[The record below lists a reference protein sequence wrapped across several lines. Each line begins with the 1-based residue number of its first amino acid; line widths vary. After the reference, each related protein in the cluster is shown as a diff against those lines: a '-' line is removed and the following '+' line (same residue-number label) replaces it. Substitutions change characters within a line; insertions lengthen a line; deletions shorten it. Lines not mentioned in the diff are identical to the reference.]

1 MMKKFTAILL
11 ALVLTVFASLALA
24 ESEICVNG
32 KGEVYVPADKAFVS
46 VGVQLAMQNV
56 QEAQKNVNERVNTI
70 RAKLLE
76 AGIDGD
82 DINTDNINIYAYTDF
97 DDAGNE
103 KTLYHVSS
111 MLTVRV
117 TDTDRTG
124 EVIDIA
130 FAAGANVLNGV
141 TFTATETAE
150 AEKEAMQL
158 AVKNAR
164 EKAEILAEAA
174 GLKIT
179 GVDKITEGYSGS
191 FDSGLNVFD
200 RVAAKEEAASYGATE
215 IHAAKIL
222 VSAEVTINYDAKEPA
237 E

>member
-1 MMKKFTAILL
+1 MKKLTAILL
-11 ALVLTVFASLALA
+11 ALVLTVLVPLALA
-24 ESEICVNG
+24 DSEICVNG

-46 VGVQLAMQNV
+46 VGVQMALQNV
-56 QEAQKNVNERVNTI
+56 QEAQKNVNERINTI

-82 DINTDNINIYAYTDF
+82 DINTDNINIYAYTEF

-164 EKAEILAEAA
+164 VKAEILAEAA

-179 GVDKITEGYSGS
+179 AVDKITEGYSGS

-200 RVAAKEEAASYGATE
+200 RAAAKEEAASGATE

-222 VSAEVTINYDAKEPA
+222 VSAEVTVNYDAKEIA
-237 E
+237 D

>member
-1 MMKKFTAILL
+1 MKKLTAILL
-11 ALVLTVFASLALA
+11 ALVLTVLVPLALA
-24 ESEICVNG
+24 DSEICVNG

-46 VGVQLAMQNV
+46 VGVQMALQNV
-56 QEAQKNVNERVNTI
+56 QEAQKNVNERINTI

-82 DINTDNINIYAYTDF
+82 DINTDNISIYAYTEF

-164 EKAEILAEAA
+164 EKAEIFAEAA

-179 GVDKITEGYSGS
+179 GIDKIAEGYSGS

-222 VSAEVTINYDAKEPA
+222 VSAEVTVNYDAKEIA
-237 E
+237 D

>member
-1 MMKKFTAILL
+1 MKKLTAILL
-11 ALVLTVFASLALA
+11 ALVLTVLVPLALA
-24 ESEICVNG
+24 DSEICVNG

-46 VGVQLAMQNV
+46 VGVQMALQNV
-56 QEAQKNVNERVNTI
+56 QEAQKNVNERINTI

-82 DINTDNINIYAYTDF
+82 DINTDNINIYAYTEF

-179 GVDKITEGYSGS
+179 AVDKIAEGYSGS

-200 RVAAKEEAASYGATE
+200 RVAAKEETASYGATE

-222 VSAEVTINYDAKEPA
+222 VSAEVTVNYDAKEIA
-237 E
+237 D

>member
-1 MMKKFTAILL
+1 MKKLTAILL
-11 ALVLTVFASLALA
+11 ALVLTVLVPLALA
-24 ESEICVNG
+24 DSEICVNG

-46 VGVQLAMQNV
+46 VGVQMALQNV
-56 QEAQKNVNERVNTI
+56 QEAQKNVNERINTI

-82 DINTDNINIYAYTDF
+82 DINTDNINIYAYTEF

-164 EKAEILAEAA
+164 EKAEIFAEAA

-179 GVDKITEGYSGS
+179 GIDKIAEGYSGS

-222 VSAEVTINYDAKEPA
+222 VSAEVTVNYDAKEIA
-237 E
+237 D

>member
-1 MMKKFTAILL
+1 MKKLTAILL
-11 ALVLTVFASLALA
+11 ALVLTVLVPLALA
-24 ESEICVNG
+24 DSEICVNG

-46 VGVQLAMQNV
+46 VGVQMALQNV
-56 QEAQKNVNERVNTI
+56 QEAQKNVNERINTI

-82 DINTDNINIYAYTDF
+82 DINTDNINIYAYTEF

-164 EKAEILAEAA
+164 EKAEIFAEAA

-179 GVDKITEGYSGS
+179 GIDKIAEGYSGS

-222 VSAEVTINYDAKEPA
+222 VSAEVTINYDAKDTA

>member
-1 MMKKFTAILL
+1 MKKLTAILL
-11 ALVLTVFASLALA
+11 ALVLTVLVPLALA
-24 ESEICVNG
+24 DSEICVNG

-46 VGVQLAMQNV
+46 VGVQMALQNV
-56 QEAQKNVNERVNTI
+56 QEAQKNVNERINTI

-82 DINTDNINIYAYTDF
+82 DINTDNINIYAYTEF

-179 GVDKITEGYSGS
+179 AVDKIAEGYSGS

-222 VSAEVTINYDAKEPA
+222 VSAEVTVNYDAKEIA
-237 E
+237 D

>member
-1 MMKKFTAILL
+1 MKKFTAILL

-222 VSAEVTINYDAKEPA
+222 VSAEVTINYDAKDTA

>member
-1 MMKKFTAILL
+1 MMKRFTAILL

-46 VGVQLAMQNV
+46 VGVQLALQNV

-200 RVAAKEEAASYGATE
+200 RVAVKEEAASYGATE

>member
-1 MMKKFTAILL
+1 MKKLTAILL
-11 ALVLTVFASLALA
+11 ALVLTVLVPLALA
-24 ESEICVNG
+24 DSEICVNG

-46 VGVQLAMQNV
+46 VGVQMALQNV
-56 QEAQKNVNERVNTI
+56 QEAQKNVNERINTI

-82 DINTDNINIYAYTDF
+82 DINTDNINIYAYTEF

-164 EKAEILAEAA
+164 EKAEIFAEAA

-179 GVDKITEGYSGS
+179 GVDKIAEGYSGS

-222 VSAEVTINYDAKEPA
+222 VSAEVTVNYDAKEIA
-237 E
+237 D

>member
-1 MMKKFTAILL
+1 MKKLTAILL
-11 ALVLTVFASLALA
+11 ALVLTVLVPLALA
-24 ESEICVNG
+24 DSEICVNG

-46 VGVQLAMQNV
+46 VGVQMALQNV
-56 QEAQKNVNERVNTI
+56 QEAQKNVNERINTI

-82 DINTDNINIYAYTDF
+82 DINTDNISIYAYTEF

-164 EKAEILAEAA
+164 EKAEIFAEAA

-179 GVDKITEGYSGS
+179 GIDKIAEGYSGS

-222 VSAEVTINYDAKEPA
+222 LSAEVTVNYDAKEIA
-237 E
+237 D

>member
-1 MMKKFTAILL
+1 MKKLTAILL
-11 ALVLTVFASLALA
+11 ALVLTVLVPLALA
-24 ESEICVNG
+24 DSEICVNG
-32 KGEVYVPADKAFVS
+32 RGEVYVPADKAFVS
-46 VGVQLAMQNV
+46 VGVQMALQNV
-56 QEAQKNVNERVNTI
+56 QEAQKNVNERINTI
-70 RAKLLE
+70 RTKLLE

-82 DINTDNINIYAYTDF
+82 DINTDNINIYAYTEF

-179 GVDKITEGYSGS
+179 AVDKIAEGYSGS

-222 VSAEVTINYDAKEPA
+222 VSAEVTVNYDAKEIA
-237 E
+237 D

>member
-1 MMKKFTAILL
+1 MKKLTAILL
-11 ALVLTVFASLALA
+11 ALVLTVLVPLALA
-24 ESEICVNG
+24 DSEICVNG

-46 VGVQLAMQNV
+46 VGVQMALQNV
-56 QEAQKNVNERVNTI
+56 EEAQKNVNERINTI

-82 DINTDNINIYAYTDF
+82 DINTDNINIYAYTEF

-179 GVDKITEGYSGS
+179 AVDKIAEGYSGS

-222 VSAEVTINYDAKEPA
+222 VSAEVTVNYDAKEIA
-237 E
+237 D

>member
-1 MMKKFTAILL
+1 MKKLTAILL
-11 ALVLTVFASLALA
+11 ALVLTVLVPLALA
-24 ESEICVNG
+24 DSEICVNG

-46 VGVQLAMQNV
+46 VGVQMALQNV
-56 QEAQKNVNERVNTI
+56 QEAQKNVNERINAI
-70 RAKLLE
+70 RSSLLE

-124 EVIDIA
+124 EVIDLA

-179 GVDKITEGYSGS
+179 GIEKIAEGYSGS

-222 VSAEVTINYDAKEPA
+222 VSAEVSVNYEAKEIA
-237 E
+237 D

>member
-1 MMKKFTAILL
+1 MKKTIALVL

-24 ESEICVNG
+24 DSEICVTG

-46 VGVQLAMQNV
+46 IGVQLAMQNV

-82 DINTDNINIYAYTDF
+82 DINTDNINIYAYTEF

-124 EVIDIA
+124 KVIDIA

-150 AEKEAMQL
+150 AEKEAMQM

-164 EKAEILAEAA
+164 EKAGILAEAA

-222 VSAEVTINYDAKEPA
+222 VSAEVTVNYDAKDTA